1 MYLRARAFRYNFLRR
16 SYFIICLDAQ
26 LRHFAEQFR
35 ELFTKP
41 QFKYLVTVL
50 LGLMLQ
56 DRPDAR
62 VHNEQQR
69 HQNCSTKIPHCQ
81 RLSVGNGIWLS

>member
-1 MYLRARAFRYNFLRR
+1 MYLRARAFRYNFLCR

-62 VHNEQQR
+62 VQ
-69 HQNCSTKIPHCQ
+69 
-81 RLSVGNGIWLS
+81 